1 MKKVLSCAAGAAILA
16 ASFAASAQTGQ
27 IERSGS
33 TASTVPASSSNIS
46 AHEAR
51 ARNAWAARNL
61 TPYRM
66 QLQILAGPT
75 SGQALSINGAAPE
88 FGLNFLRRDYGDT
101 SEVIVAMPLGLAFG
115 VMDNLE
121 VGIGLP
127 IYFKPGD
134 FGDLPLWATY
144 QFMNGPFQMGARL
157 ALYMPTATDFQ
168 LQAGL
173 PMLLRTG
180 TFRLDTGVFAH
191 FAFSDPVQ
199 TRVFAPLRIGFQIS
213 PELYAGVQT
222 ELGVSFIKV
231 LDESFVNFTMPLYGF
246 VGYTLHGGLGPI
258 DLGFRFGFDNFINA
272 GDYVGD
278 TIEAGNFSFAV
289 GANVGLQF

>member
-1 MKKVLSCAAGAAILA
+1 MKKVLTTAAATALLA
-16 ASFAASAQTGQ
+16 ASFTAQAQSGQLQRSDSAAQTH
-27 IERSGS
+27 
-33 TASTVPASSSNIS
+33 TAANTA
-46 AHEAR
+46 

-61 TPYRM
+61 TPYKM

-75 SGQALSINGAAPE
+75 SGQALSINGARQE
-88 FGLNFLRRDYGDT
+88 FGLNFHRVGNSDVSNLYV
-101 SEVIVAMPLGLAFG
+101 SMPLGVSFG

-127 IYFKPGD
+127 IHLKPGD

-144 QFMNGPFQMGARL
+144 QFKNGPFQIGARL

-191 FAFSDPVQ
+191 FHFSDPVQ
-199 TRVFAPLRIGFQIS
+199 TELFAPLRVGFQIS
-213 PELYAGVQT
+213 PEFYAGVQT
-222 ELGVSFIKV
+222 EFRLQFLKDPFF
-231 LDESFVNFTMPLYGF
+231 DETNTYFRMPLYGF
-246 VGYTLHGGLGPI
+246 VGYTLSGGLGPI
-258 DLGFRFGFDNFINA
+258 DLGFRFGFDDLVFA
-272 GDYVGD
+272 GKGVDD
-278 TIEAGNFSFAV
+278 NIHAGNFSFAV
-289 GANVGLQF
+289 GANIGLQF